1 MISLW
6 SIHSVSPFFDN
17 FHYSQTF
24 SKLIYSFNQMKYPLT
39 HDGKYWIIKGRL
51 WRVTNPH
58 LSDAVRDKWVHE
70 LMRARRAVK
79 AAKSS
84 DDSQALAA
92 ARAAVDKAKVA
103 LGERGPVWWDDGSP
117 DFNRYLIKNTP
128 YHDWYKQLESK

>member
-1 MISLW
+1 
-6 SIHSVSPFFDN
+6 
-17 FHYSQTF
+17 
-24 SKLIYSFNQMKYPLT
+24 MKYPLT
-39 HDGKYWIIKGRL
+39 PDGRYWVIKGRL
-51 WRVTNPH
+51 WRATNPH
-58 LSDAVRDKWVHE
+58 LSDADRDKWVYE

-79 AAKSS
+79 TAKSS

-128 YHDWYKQLESK
+128 YHDWYMQLESK